1 MTHLKYP
8 IRLLIALSISF
19 AWICTGFKI
28 GEGMKYSA
36 DRGVE
41 EARLNAQASREQFKA
56 EEQRSIAAYLELEA
70 KRTDLENAHR
80 RTVMAE
86 MRLQRV
92 CSKLKGKC

>member
-1 MTHLKYP
+1 MNHLKYP
-8 IRLLIALSISF
+8 IRLLVALSIAY
-19 AWICTGFKI
+19 AWMYTGAKI

-56 EEQRSIAAYLELEA
+56 EEQRSIAAYFELEA

-92 CSKLKGKC
+92 CKKVKC